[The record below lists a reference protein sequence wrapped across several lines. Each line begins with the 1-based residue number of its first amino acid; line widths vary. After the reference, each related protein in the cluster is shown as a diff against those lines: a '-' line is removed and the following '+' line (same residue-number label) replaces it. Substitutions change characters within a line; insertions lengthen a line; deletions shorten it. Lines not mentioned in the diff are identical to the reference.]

1 MIFSQT
7 IEYAL
12 RAMAQLAAMPAG
24 EAATSKELSGQTGI
38 PTHYLSKILR
48 RLVAAGLLESGKGH
62 HGGFRLA
69 KPASAVSFRSVLIAL
84 DADCDPNRCAFGWG
98 KCNAQNPCLLH
109 PAFTRLNASVCDWA
123 DHSTLGDLLA
133 QRKLERAS
141 SSRAGPARRKAA
153 RAL

>member
-12 RAMAQLAAMPAG
+12 RAMAQLAAMSAD
-24 EAATSKELSGQTGI
+24 EAATSKDLSVETGI
-38 PTHYLSKILR
+38 PSHYLSKILR

-62 HGGFRLA
+62 HGGFRLSRPPEA
-69 KPASAVSFRSVLIAL
+69 ISFQAILSAL

-109 PAFTRLNASVCDWA
+109 PAFSKLNTSVCDWA
-123 DHSTLGDLLA
+123 DSTTLGDLLA
-133 QRKLERAS
+133 ERRGAK
-141 SSRAGPARRKAA
+141 AGTHAKAPKAA
-153 RAL
+153 RARR